1 MQPTL
6 THENETYT
14 FTLWRNNE
22 KVIYIFKDSFVTLY
36 KGNEKSI
43 PASQLKSMNGRS
55 YDGWT
60 YFISV
65 QPWEGD
71 EVVVWL
77 TKEEF
82 EILQPI
88 EYSLHVCGFCG
99 AKSVECGEDHAD
111 EMRQIAR
118 ESMRGYDD

>member
-1 MQPTL
+1 MQPSL
-6 THENETYT
+6 TYENDTYT
-14 FTLWRNNE
+14 FTLWRDE
-22 KVIYIFKDSFVTLY
+22 KVIHTFKDSFVTVCM
-36 KGNEKSI
+36 GNEKSI
-43 PASQLKSMNGRS
+43 PASQLKSMNGPS

-60 YFISV
+60 YYISA
-65 QPWEGD
+65 QPREGD

-99 AKSVECGEDHAD
+99 AKSVECGEDHGD
-111 EMRQIAR
+111 EMREIGR
-118 ESMRGYDD
+118 ESMRGYDY

>member
-6 THENETYT
+6 TYENDTHT
-14 FTLWRNNE
+14 FTLWRDE
-22 KVIYIFKDSFVTLY
+22 KVVHTFKDSFVTVY
-36 KGNEKSI
+36 MGNEKSI
-43 PASQLKSMNGRS
+43 PASQLKSMNGPS

-60 YFISV
+60 YYISAM
-65 QPWEGD
+65 PREGD

-99 AKSVECGEDHAD
+99 AKAVECGEDHAD
-111 EMRQIAR
+111 EMREIGR
-118 ESMRGYDD
+118 ESMRGYDY